1 MVLDS
6 GHPTGSPIDLNFL
19 DLGVLENA
27 ANLGEFEVAKE
38 PRTEQMAKHTK
49 EQVND
54 HQINKEAEEEVT
66 ELHRANSKRTN
77 APDIPNKTRQSSR
90 VQDADAY
97 IQEGHCQES

>member
-1 MVLDS
+1 
-6 GHPTGSPIDLNFL
+6 
-19 DLGVLENA
+19 
-27 ANLGEFEVAKE
+27 
-38 PRTEQMAKHTK
+38 MAEHTK

-97 IQEGHCQES
+97 I